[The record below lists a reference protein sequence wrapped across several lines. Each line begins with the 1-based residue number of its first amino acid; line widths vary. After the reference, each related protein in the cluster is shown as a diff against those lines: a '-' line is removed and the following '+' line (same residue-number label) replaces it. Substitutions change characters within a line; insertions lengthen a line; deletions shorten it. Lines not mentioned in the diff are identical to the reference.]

1 MGYDVNAPKTIIVQN
16 GGSGNSEQ
24 DPFWTI
30 DKPNYITSTQVDT
43 KIASAIA
50 GQFNI
55 AQMNAIAE
63 SVLQNAEISGNV
75 ATDEDL
81 TAMQTTITT
90 MLNDYKALQQT
101 KDTAQDTALTNQ
113 IQLWTANFTD
123 VTQAIAALQAWDD
136 MHQNTDDIRW
146 QADAKALSDLRIEL
160 KQFVVDTYA
169 GTTPLYDYNQTTTIL
184 QAGGLINLA
193 QQGTYSIPANGAI
206 QAQVGGLLGAG
217 LQVQI
222 NGTTVWTAP
231 INLLT
236 NLSSPELKVNAG
248 DTISYTGTV
257 GIGQTIVV
265 NYFPNKGITL

>member
-81 TAMQTTITT
+81 TVMQTTITT

-101 KDTAQDTALTNQ
+101 KDTEQDTALTSIN
-113 IQLWTANFTD
+113 
-123 VTQAIAALQAWDD
+123 QAIAALQAWDD